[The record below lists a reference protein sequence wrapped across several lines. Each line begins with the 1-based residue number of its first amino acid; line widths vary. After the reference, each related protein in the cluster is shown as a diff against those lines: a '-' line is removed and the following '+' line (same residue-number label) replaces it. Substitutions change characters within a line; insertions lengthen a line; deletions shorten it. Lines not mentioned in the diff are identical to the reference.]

1 MAMSRAIEKHSS
13 GDRALRWCSQGASHF
28 FGEPFFGALACPAIA
43 DNLDNLSLS
52 PSDET
57 PMRTDRNLPNEPD
70 TASRHEP

>member
-1 MAMSRAIEKHSS
+1 MERPSATPVFAR
-13 GDRALRWCSQGASHF
+13 CQPF